1 VAIPSYFFYR
11 YFRGMVAEYV
21 ISMEE
26 QAISLIE
33 AMERGALGMPGDGN
47 TP

>member
-1 VAIPSYFFYR
+1 
-11 YFRGMVAEYV
+11 MVAEYV

-33 AMERGALGMPGDGN
+33 AIERGNINQVRKEPDA
-47 TP
+47 